1 MFPETPAGLG
11 LTHLHRRTFRAPIRW
26 RQVMAVGRG
35 FRATLL
41 GAVLG
46 ALVVAAPICATPAV
60 AGLVSVDYAEKDG
73 TWVEEWVDKDGYH
86 AWFFYVDYKMVEV
99 EWAPPGNPTP
109 DDAGRDPGDLKT
121 KIALAKKRG
130 ARIEKIETPFGK
142 SPVGRE
148 RLANGEGLEPVYNPP
163 ETGFEGEGD
172 GIGGGGFDP
181 GGGSLQE
188 QLKKRAK
195 HGSGNGGKGDD
206 GSDLKPGDVG
216 LFDDSMPGPPPLVNP
231 NPVATPT
238 QLGKSL
244 ASGEHG
250 GGSSGGGNSGGTGGG
265 AGHAAGG

>member
-73 TWVEEWVDKDGYH
+73 TWVEEWVDKDGYR
-86 AWFFYVDYKMVEV
+86 AWFLYVDYKLVEV
-99 EWAPPGNPTP
+99 DWAPPGNPTP

-121 KIALAKKRG
+121 KIALAKQRG

-142 SPVGRE
+142 SPVGRQ
-148 RLANGEGLEPVYNPP
+148 RLARGEGLVPAYNPP
-163 ETGFEGEGD
+163 DTGFEDGD
-172 GIGGGGFDP
+172 GVAGGSGFDP
-181 GGGSLQE
+181 GAGSLEE

-195 HGSGNGGKGDD
+195 HGNGDGGKGDD

-231 NPVATPT
+231 NPVVAY
-238 QLGKSL
+238 GKSTG
-244 ASGEHG
+244 SGTNGG
-250 GGSSGGGNSGGTGGG
+250 GGSGGAHESAKAGGGP
-265 AGHAAGG
+265 GH